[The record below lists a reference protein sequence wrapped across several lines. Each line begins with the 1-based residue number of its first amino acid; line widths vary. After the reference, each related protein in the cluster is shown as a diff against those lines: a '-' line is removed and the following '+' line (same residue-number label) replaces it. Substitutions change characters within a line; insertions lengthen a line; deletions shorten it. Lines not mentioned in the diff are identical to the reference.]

1 MPFLPYQESAPTATL
16 ASWVEAFWQSPIE
29 YNGTLRLL
37 PTANMQLLAYSNTS
51 GRGLA
56 IIGPMSKFQITNV
69 HAGESF
75 FGARLVAGTKITIP
89 GFNTAIMKDG
99 RVFGSELRCL
109 PIQKFEAALT
119 KTTGAK
125 NMRLDPLTELIHTLI
140 KGNYFARDALVD
152 RFIANVRAADGV
164 GSVEQFAAGLPLSDR
179 QLRRRFASYTG
190 ITPKDFIKICRQQA
204 AVKSLKQSAGT
215 ITAIAAASG
224 YSDQAH
230 LHNEFRELIGV
241 TPLTLDDELTLE

>member
-1 MPFLPYQESAPTATL
+1 MPFLPYQESAPPATL
-16 ASWVEAFWQSPIE
+16 TSWVEAFWQSPIE

-37 PTANMQLLAYSNTS
+37 PSANMQLLVYSNTS

-56 IIGPMSKFQITNV
+56 IIGPMSRFQITNV

-99 RVFGSELRCL
+99 RVFGSELQCR
-109 PIQKFEAALT
+109 PIQDFETALT
-119 KTTGAK
+119 KTTGTKIVHIDLLA
-125 NMRLDPLTELIHTLI
+125 RLLHTLV
-140 KGNYFARDALVD
+140 KEKYLARDALVD
-152 RFIANVRAADGV
+152 RFIANVQAADGV
-164 GSVEQFAAGLPLSDR
+164 GSVEQLAAGLPLSDR
-179 QLRRRFASYTG
+179 QLRRRFVSYTG
-190 ITPKDFIKICRQQA
+190 ITPKGFIKIRRQQ
-204 AVKSLKQSAGT
+204 VVVRSLKQSAGT
-215 ITAIAAASG
+215 IATIAAASG

-230 LHNEFRELIGV
+230 LHNEFRELIGI

>member
-1 MPFLPYQESAPTATL
+1 MPFLPYQESAPIATL
-16 ASWVEAFWQSPIE
+16 TPWVEAFWQSPIE
-29 YNGTLRLL
+29 YSGTLRLL
-37 PTANMQLLAYSNTS
+37 PSANMQLLVYSNTR

-99 RVFGSELRCL
+99 RVFGSELQCR
-109 PIQKFEAALT
+109 PIQNFEAALT
-119 KTTGAK
+119 KTTGTK
-125 NMRLDPLTELIHTLI
+125 IMRLNLLTELIHTLVEE
-140 KGNYFARDALVD
+140 KYFARDTLVD
-152 RFIANVRAADGV
+152 RFIANVRTADGV
-164 GSVEQFAAGLPLSDR
+164 GSVEQLTTGLSLSDR
-179 QLRRRFASYTG
+179 QLRRRFISYTG
-190 ITPKDFIKICRQQA
+190 ITPKGFIKICRQQA
-204 AVKSLKQSAGT
+204 VVKSLKQSAGT
-215 ITAIAAASG
+215 IAAIAAASG

-230 LHNEFRELIGV
+230 LNNEFRELIGV